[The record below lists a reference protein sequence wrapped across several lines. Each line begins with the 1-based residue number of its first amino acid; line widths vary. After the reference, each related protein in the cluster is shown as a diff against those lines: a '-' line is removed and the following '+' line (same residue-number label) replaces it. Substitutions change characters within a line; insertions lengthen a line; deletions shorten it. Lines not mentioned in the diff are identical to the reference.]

1 MQLKN
6 NAVLQS
12 NRGAK
17 NAKFKYYNRPPFSVI
32 HFNRIQSRR
41 KPLMT
46 IKWTIISGAYN
57 SVKALVSALNKN
69 EAILGVQYC
78 ENYRKTFVNTFSGV
92 DNHSVPRSPT

>member
-1 MQLKN
+1 
-6 NAVLQS
+6 
-12 NRGAK
+12 
-17 NAKFKYYNRPPFSVI
+17 
-32 HFNRIQSRR
+32 
-41 KPLMT
+41 MT

-57 SVKALVSALNKN
+57 GVKALVSALNKN